1 MAKSETK
8 NLLTETHFNDLDPLL
23 EIPSILK
30 RDKNSPA
37 PVYDTVAKP
46 YAELLEEA
54 EAAKKAISDVPKPE
68 KAKKAPP
75 RLTIRQRMNEQ
86 IGEYIAELEDE
97 VDKFTI
103 ANYTSSFDLY
113 KWLAKESVK
122 SPQAARIAEFYKP
135 QLSELEEAKCK
146 SDPQLVEG
154 YSHLNQNTLNQS
166 IEFMK
171 MLVEDADRWS
181 KNSKK
186 TTKARK
192 PRKRSIEQVVKHM
205 KFKLQ
210 DETFKVA
217 SVDPGTIVGASELWV
232 LHTGFVKKIGVYR
245 AIDRGGLQIH
255 RSSISNFDPDNSVEK
270 RIGRDPEGTIKKV
283 LEGGK
288 VTLRKL
294 TGALKA
300 KDEEPSGKINKN
312 IVLLRVIK

>member
-1 MAKSETK
+1 MAKSQIDD
-8 NLLTETHFNDLDPLL
+8 LLK
-23 EIPSILK
+23 IPKFLK
-30 RDKNSPA
+30 RDRNSPI
-37 PVYDTVAKP
+37 PVYDEKAKT

-54 EAAKKAISDVPKPE
+54 EAEKKAISDVPVPE

-97 VDKFTI
+97 VDKFTN
-103 ANYTSSFDLY
+103 ANYTSKFGLY
-113 KWLAKESVK
+113 AWLSKESVK
-122 SPQAARIAEFYKP
+122 SPQAARIAEYYKP
-135 QLSELEEAKCK
+135 QLIELEEAKCK

-217 SVDPGTIVGASELWV
+217 SVDPSTIVGASELWV
-232 LHTGFVKKIGVYR
+232 LHTGYVKKIGVYR
-245 AIDRGGLQIH
+245 AVDRGGLQIN
-255 RSSISNFDPDNSVEK
+255 RSSIRNYDPTNSVEK
-270 RIGRDPEGTIKKV
+270 RIGRDPEGTIKKI

-288 VTLRKL
+288 VTLRRL
-294 TGALKA
+294 TETLKA
-300 KDEEPSGKINKN
+300 KNEEPSGKINKN